1 MKALIQNRSSSSFN
15 RGTRCRHAAGFTLI
29 ELMIVIAVASILA
42 GSAIPSMKSMLRS
55 VRLSSATN
63 DFVGALTLTRS
74 EAIIHHGRAVMCK
87 SQDGASCAA
96 SGGWEQG
103 WIIFHDADGDG
114 IRDTSEPIVSRQ
126 QALGPGVKVTGN
138 QNVSRY
144 ISYSATGVTRL
155 QGGGFQAGTL
165 VVCNQSANAT
175 EAREI
180 ILSSAGRPR
189 VQKAMA
195 ATCG

>member
-1 MKALIQNRSSSSFN
+1 MNALIQKLSSSSS
-15 RGTRCRHAAGFTLI
+15 RLGAHCRRAAGFTLI

-63 DFVGALTLTRS
+63 DIMGALTLTRS

-87 SQDGASCAA
+87 SQDGASCAP

-114 IRDTSEPIVSRQ
+114 IRDASEPIVTRQ

-144 ISYSATGVTRL
+144 ISYSASGVTRL

-165 VVCNQSANAT
+165 VVCNQSANPA

-180 ILSSAGRPR
+180 VLSSSGRPR
-189 VQKAMA
+189 VQKVVVP
-195 ATCG
+195 TCG

>member
-1 MKALIQNRSSSSFN
+1 MKALIQNLSSSSCSL
-15 RGTRCRHAAGFTLI
+15 GIRCLRAAGFTLI

-87 SQDGASCAA
+87 SQDGGSCAA

-114 IRDTSEPIVSRQ
+114 IRDASEPIVTRQ

-138 QNVSRY
+138 QNVARY
-144 ISYSATGVTRL
+144 ISYSPSGVTRL
-155 QGGGFQAGTL
+155 QGGGFQAGTV
-165 VVCNQSANAT
+165 VVCNQSAKAA

-180 ILSSAGRPR
+180 VLSSSGRPR
-189 VQKAMA
+189 VQKVVVQ
-195 ATCG
+195 TCG